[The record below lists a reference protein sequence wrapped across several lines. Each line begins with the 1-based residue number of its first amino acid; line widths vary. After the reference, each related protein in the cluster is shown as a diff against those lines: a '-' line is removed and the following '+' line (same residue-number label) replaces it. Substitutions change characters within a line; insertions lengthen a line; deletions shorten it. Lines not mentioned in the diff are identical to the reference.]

1 MERDSGKFWDFLI
14 LIYSPDPVLLPLA
27 SAFVKKE
34 AEHRIRINSETAL
47 PFSQSHTAVHACG
60 FKKEFTLLYGQFLT
74 VRCQNCQA
82 KGRST
87 GSKNPRICQEWFK
100 DRASKLCFFK
110 FLASNENGRCL
121 VKRSA
126 IVNHWDPSPSIFS
139 LTVFPHIRPAGII
152 FLQGLQMRVL
162 FKG

>member
-1 MERDSGKFWDFLI
+1 M
-14 LIYSPDPVLLPLA
+14 LLPLA

-82 KGRST
+82 GGGAQDQKIPEFA
-87 GSKNPRICQEWFK
+87 KKDLRIALQN
-100 DRASKLCFFK
+100 LFFLSFWPVTK
-110 FLASNENGRCL
+110 MEDA
-121 VKRSA
+121 
-126 IVNHWDPSPSIFS
+126 
-139 LTVFPHIRPAGII
+139 
-152 FLQGLQMRVL
+152 
-162 FKG
+162 